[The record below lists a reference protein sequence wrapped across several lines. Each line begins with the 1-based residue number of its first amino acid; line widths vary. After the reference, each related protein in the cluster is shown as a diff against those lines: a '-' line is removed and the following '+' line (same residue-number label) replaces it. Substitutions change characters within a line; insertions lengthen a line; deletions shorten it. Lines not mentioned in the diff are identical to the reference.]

1 MRVVLKNLDSSFL
14 PLLES
19 LKNVMPN
26 LEIIKDDLY
35 DDNRDF
41 EDIKVKM
48 DKNLKSYK
56 EGDLT
61 EFKTLS
67 EVKDLNKKRLVKLG
81 AKI

>member
-1 MRVVLKNLDSSFL
+1 MRIVLNNLDSSFL

-67 EVKDLNKKRLVKLG
+67 EAKDLNKERLVKLG

>member
-1 MRVVLKNLDSSFL
+1 MRIVLNNLDSSFL

-35 DDNRDF
+35 DDNRNF

-67 EVKDLNKKRLVKLG
+67 EAKDLNKERLVKLG